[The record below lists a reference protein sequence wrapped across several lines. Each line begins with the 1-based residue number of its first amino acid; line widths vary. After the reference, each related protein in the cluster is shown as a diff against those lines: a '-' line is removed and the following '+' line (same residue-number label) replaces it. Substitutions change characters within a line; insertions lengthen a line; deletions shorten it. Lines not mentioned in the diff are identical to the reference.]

1 MNNFQL
7 KIFQEVNKSNINKNM
22 MISPLSIYHILSL
35 TANGAANKTLAEML
49 KALCNKDFKEM
60 NKENKLISSC
70 LGKYKSTELANA
82 VFVKFKPEDSFIKMT
97 KGYKAKIDILKD
109 VNQINSWCSNTTHNK
124 IPKIIDVITENDLMV
139 LINAIYF
146 KGIWKK
152 TFDKKRTIKNNF
164 NNLNKNPKKVD
175 FMNSTEKYDY
185 IEINGVQVISLNYQK
200 DNMKALIILPKRED
214 DINIFIDNFKLEKY
228 NEIIKNLKNV
238 KVELY
243 LPKFEVNFEVELKSS
258 FISMGMVEAFS
269 DNADFSGMNK
279 NKILKI
285 GRIIHKTFIKV
296 DEEGTEAA
304 AATAVVMRCLDYTST
319 PEKIYFMNVNRPF
332 LFIIRTNDLPPGH
345 DILFITKVES
355 L

>member
-1 MNNFQL
+1 
-7 KIFQEVNKSNINKNM
+7 
-22 MISPLSIYHILSL
+22 
-35 TANGAANKTLAEML
+35 
-49 KALCNKDFKEM
+49 
-60 NKENKLISSC
+60 
-70 LGKYKSTELANA
+70 
-82 VFVKFKPEDSFIKMT
+82 
-97 KGYKAKIDILKD
+97 
-109 VNQINSWCSNTTHNK
+109 
-124 IPKIIDVITENDLMV
+124 MV

-258 FISMGMVEAFS
+258 FISMGIVEAFS
-269 DNADFSGMNK
+269 DNADFSVMNK

-319 PEKIYFMNVNRPF
+319 PEKIYFMNINRPF
-332 LFIIRTNDLPPGH
+332 LFFIRTNDLPQGH

>member
-1 MNNFQL
+1 
-7 KIFQEVNKSNINKNM
+7 
-22 MISPLSIYHILSL
+22 
-35 TANGAANKTLAEML
+35 
-49 KALCNKDFKEM
+49 
-60 NKENKLISSC
+60 
-70 LGKYKSTELANA
+70 
-82 VFVKFKPEDSFIKMT
+82 
-97 KGYKAKIDILKD
+97 
-109 VNQINSWCSNTTHNK
+109 
-124 IPKIIDVITENDLMV
+124 
-139 LINAIYF
+139 
-146 KGIWKK
+146 
-152 TFDKKRTIKNNF
+152 
-164 NNLNKNPKKVD
+164 
-175 FMNSTEKYDY
+175 
-185 IEINGVQVISLNYQK
+185 
-200 DNMKALIILPKRED
+200 MKALIILPKRED

-285 GRIIHKTFIKV
+285 GRIIHKNFIKV

-304 AATAVVMRCLDYTST
+304 AGTAVVMRCLDYTST
-319 PEKIYFMNVNRPF
+319 SEKIYFMNVNRPF